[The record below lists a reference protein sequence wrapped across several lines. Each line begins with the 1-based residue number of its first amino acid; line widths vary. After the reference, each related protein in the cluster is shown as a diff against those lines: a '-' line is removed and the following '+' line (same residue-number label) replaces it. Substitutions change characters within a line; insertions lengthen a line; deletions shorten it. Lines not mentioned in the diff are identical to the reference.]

1 MAAQPP
7 FWGQPPQ
14 GHVPDD
20 AKPWYRSNAFI
31 VAMVSGVLLTILGA
45 VLQQLIKD
53 DPPLP
58 TAASSD
64 RATLLLDAI
73 PAPSLKADKL
83 TVSGAGWNGDNT
95 VTITFPLLSNIKG
108 RERTTV
114 DGTGRFT
121 VSMGVTV
128 NAGETYEVTATGE
141 QTGTTVTE
149 TFNAF

>member
-7 FWGQPPQ
+7 SWGPPQ
-14 GHVPDD
+14 GYVPDD

-31 VAMVSGVLLTILGA
+31 VAMVSGVLLTIFGV
-45 VLQQLIKD
+45 VLNQVIKD
-53 DPPLP
+53 DPPSP
-58 TAASSD
+58 VAPSSD
-64 RATLLLDAI
+64 RATLILDAI
-73 PAPSLKADKL
+73 PAPSLHVDKL
-83 TVSGAGWNGDNT
+83 AVSGAGWDGDNT

-128 NAGETYEVTATGE
+128 NKGETYEVTATGE

-149 TFNAF
+149 SFDAF

>member
-7 FWGQPPQ
+7 SWGQPQ
-14 GHVPDD
+14 QRHVPDD

-45 VLQQLIKD
+45 VLQQLIKE
-53 DPPLP
+53 DPPVP
-58 TAASSD
+58 AAPSSD
-64 RATLLLDAI
+64 RATLILDAV
-73 PAPSLKADKL
+73 PAPSLKVDKL

-108 RERTTV
+108 RQRTTV

-128 NAGETYEVTATGE
+128 NPGGTYEVKATGE
-141 QTGTTVTE
+141 QTGTTVIE